1 MRNMRWLS
9 WVSVV
14 AVTAV
19 MLGAGPVAAVSSDRA
34 AAIVD
39 FPLIA
44 VGGYLAGAVAP
55 GAQAENGFGGVE
67 TLVQLGNVSEL
78 PVNAHCF
85 YENANAHCS
94 NTGEICGPL
103 VENTSVECGTC
114 VPGCSEIDFWVR
126 LTPRQPIAWLVST
139 GMSELPIDGSVRVGI
154 GGSSNAGSRIPPVP
168 EAPFMGSLKCI
179 VVDDTGTPIDQNVL
193 KGEATFVL
201 NGMADHFSVAAPSDL
216 SPENL
221 NVAKYNGVGIQAL
234 AGKVN
239 DDRELVVGGP
249 DPEYGGCPNILIL
262 DHFFDGTVSPA
273 APGTS
278 EAPVNTGLILVPCQE
293 DFLHQIPGSTVVQY
307 LVYNEFEQRFSTS
320 RTVDCQQVLQLSQID
335 TTQSDRS
342 IFSAGVAGTTTG
354 QTRIS
359 PLEGG
364 LLGVALEFH
373 GYQAAAFNLH
383 YQGDRAEADVIT
395 LP

>member
-14 AVTAV
+14 AATVFI
-19 MLGAGPVAAVSSDRA
+19 LGAGPAAAVSSDRA

-39 FPLIA
+39 FPLIVA
-44 VGGYLAGAVAP
+44 SGLAATTIDEHAAAGIGLGGI
-55 GAQAENGFGGVE
+55 E
-67 TLVQLGNVSEL
+67 TQVQLGNVSEL

-85 YENANAHCS
+85 YENANSHCS
-94 NTGEICGPL
+94 NTGDICGPL
-103 VENTSVECGTC
+103 LPETTSECGTC
-114 VPGCSEIDFWVR
+114 LPGCSEIDFWIR
-126 LTPRQPIAWLVST
+126 LTPRQPIAWLVSE
-139 GMSELPIDGSVRVGI
+139 GLSEFPIDGSLRVGI

-168 EAPFMGSLKCI
+168 ELPFLGSLKCI
-179 VVDDTGTPIDQNVL
+179 VVDDTGTPIDQNAL
-193 KGEATFVL
+193 KGEATLVE
-201 NGMADHFSVAAPSDL
+201 NGLTDAFSLVAASDL
-216 SPENL
+216 NSENL
-221 NVAKYNGVGIQAL
+221 NVAKYNGVGIQAV

-239 DDRELVVGGP
+239 DDRELVLGGP

-273 APGTS
+273 APSPST
-278 EAPVNTGLILVPCQE
+278 APVNTGLILVPCEE
-293 DFLHQIPGSTVVQY
+293 DFLRQIPGSTVVQY
-307 LVYNEFEQRFSTS
+307 LVFNEFEQRFSTS
-320 RTVDCQQVLQLSQID
+320 RTVSCQQAMQISQID
-335 TTQSDRS
+335 TTQSERS

-359 PLEGG
+359 PLAGG
-364 LLGVALEFH
+364 LLGVAIEFH
-373 GYQAAAFNLH
+373 GYQTAAFNLH

>member
-1 MRNMRWLS
+1 MRWLS

-14 AVTAV
+14 AAMVFV
-19 MLGAGPVAAVSSDRA
+19 LGAGPAAAVNSDRA

-39 FPLIA
+39 FPLIIA
-44 VGGYLAGAVAP
+44 GGLSETLVNDHAAADLSVAGSD
-55 GAQAENGFGGVE
+55 

-85 YENANAHCS
+85 YENANGHCT
-94 NTGEICGPL
+94 NTGAICGPL
-103 VENTSVECGTC
+103 VPLISSECGTC
-114 VPGCSEIDFWVR
+114 LPGCSEIDFWIR
-126 LTPRQPIAWLVST
+126 LTPRQPIAWLVSE
-139 GMSELPIDGSVRVGI
+139 GMTEFPIDGSLRVGI
-154 GGSSNAGSRIPPVP
+154 GGSSNEGSRIPPVP
-168 EAPFMGSLKCI
+168 ELPFLGALKCV
-179 VVDDTGTPIDQNVL
+179 VVDDTGTPIDQNAL
-193 KGEATFVL
+193 KGEATLVR
-201 NGMADHFSVAAPSDL
+201 NGIVDGFSLVAAADMN
-216 SPENL
+216 PENL
-221 NVAKYNGVGIQAL
+221 NVAKYNGVGIQAM
-234 AGKVN
+234 AGRVN
-239 DDRELVVGGP
+239 DDRELVLGGP

-273 APGTS
+273 APAPATT
-278 EAPVNTGLILVPCQE
+278 PVNTGLVLVPCQE
-293 DFLHQIPGSTVVQY
+293 DFLRQIPGTTVVQY
-307 LVYNEFEQRFSTS
+307 LVFNEFEQRFSTS
-320 RTVDCQQVLQLSQID
+320 RTVNCQQAMQISQID

-359 PLEGG
+359 PLDGG
-364 LLGVALEFH
+364 LLGVAIEFH